1 MPNDGW
7 RHDTVLA
14 AAEAGDTDGV
24 RALVDRGA
32 LINATREDKSCPLLL
47 AAKGGHVDC
56 CALLLELGA
65 DHSQAK
71 EGGATPVFAAAAA
84 NVHREEA
91 GAAAGSKLSTAARPL
106 STRPG
111 APSRGPAGLAM
122 PPDPRGQLLAR
133 CKGQLRLR

>member
-47 AAKGGHVDC
+47 AAKGGHVNC

-84 NVHREEA
+84 NATDVIRMLS
-91 GAAAGSKLSTAARPL
+91 AAATSICYDTQVAAKLNFQIE
-106 STRPG
+106 
-111 APSRGPAGLAM
+111 GP
-122 PPDPRGQLLAR
+122 
-133 CKGQLRLR
+133 